1 MNNKYAI
8 IDNEGGWLINTIVWN
23 GDLETWQPP
32 EGTSAIL
39 VENIDINNLP
49 TQHSQELVED

>member
-8 IDNEGGWLINTIVWN
+8 IDNEGGWLVNTIVWN

-32 EGTSAIL
+32 KGTSVIL
-39 VENIDINNLP
+39 AENIDINDLP
-49 TQHSQELVED
+49 TPPIDNI

>member
-23 GDLETWQPP
+23 GDLKNWQPP

-49 TQHSQELVED
+49 TQHPQELMED